1 MKSIWSKIRKLES
14 QSYSTRID
22 RRKERKCTQRD
33 LPKSLWISRTQIR
46 LVLTFL
52 RSFLPT
58 LILEFSGSLLPILTS
73 SAMQLI
79 ATTSPLPTVQM
90 AATYRP
96 IYVLKRC
103 RKSGGTLQTC
113 PDLPAIISR
122 NFDFRVFELIFY
134 DFWVLA
140 PQSCNFHWHFG
151 ISMGEKNLSSIVS
164 NATFKKLSTQ

>member
-122 NFDFRVFELIFY
+122 NFDFRVFEHIFGNLIPSS
-134 DFWVLA
+134 DLSWNAADLH
-140 PQSCNFHWHFG
+140 NFTATG
-151 ISMGEKNLSSIVS
+151 NADYGDISPDLCSE
-164 NATFKKLSTQ
+164 AF